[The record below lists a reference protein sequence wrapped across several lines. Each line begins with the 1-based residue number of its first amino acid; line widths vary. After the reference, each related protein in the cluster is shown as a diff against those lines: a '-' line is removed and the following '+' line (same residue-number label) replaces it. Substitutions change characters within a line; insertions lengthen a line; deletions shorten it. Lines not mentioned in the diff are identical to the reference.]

1 MLGWIEANSQQQN
14 FVRRNFI
21 ANWMDGAFYAFAMSF
36 VSLSTVL
43 PLFVKKIGGGNIAVG
58 LIPVFWT
65 IGFNFPQI
73 FMSNYARQLPFKKAL
88 VLKTALL
95 QRLPWLLL
103 AIFSFCWIG
112 RTNPISGLM
121 LFFFGFGLAAITGSL
136 NMPAWFDLVAKVIPV
151 KLRGRL
157 FSARAIL
164 GALLGIF
171 GGWVV
176 NRVLISVAYPH
187 SFALLFALAFLV
199 MMISYIFITRI
210 KEEHPNSHNMRTR
223 NRLYLRQLPVIVRQE
238 NNFRNFL
245 FANALLTMALMAE
258 AFYALNALTKFNLS
272 DAYAGTFTMI
282 MMGSIIAGNL
292 LFGWLADQFGH
303 RLNMVLASAAA
314 VVACSIALVAGSVI
328 AYSFVFVTAAFTAA
342 LLQTSRLPIIAEIC
356 GERDRPT
363 YVALSNMLSAP
374 FSLSGI
380 LGGWLAN
387 RFGYPAVFAVGGMFA
402 LCSLIWWL
410 AMVQEPRKNATQTR
424 LMNP

>member
-1 MLGWIEANSQQQN
+1 
-14 FVRRNFI
+14 
-21 ANWMDGAFYAFAMSF
+21 MDGALYAFAMSF

-73 FMSNYARQLPFKKAL
+73 FMSNYARQLPFKKKF

-103 AIFSFCWIG
+103 VIFSFCWIG
-112 RTNPISGLM
+112 RVNPIIGM
-121 LFFFGFGLAAITGSL
+121 TLFFFGFGLAAITGSL
-136 NMPAWFDLVAKVIPV
+136 NMPGWFDLVAKTIPV

-164 GALLGIF
+164 GALLGIL
-171 GGWVV
+171 GGWIV
-176 NRVLISVAYPH
+176 NRVLMAVDYPH
-187 SFALLFALAFLV
+187 SFALLFALSFLV

-210 KEEHPNSHNMRTR
+210 KEEHPNSHNVRTL

-238 NNFRNFL
+238 KNFRNFL
-245 FANALLTMALMAE
+245 FANALLTMALLAE
-258 AFYALNALTKFNLS
+258 AFYALNALMKFNLP

-292 LFGWLADQFGH
+292 VFGWLADQFGH
-303 RLNMVLASAAA
+303 RLNMVLASAATLM
-314 VVACSIALVAGSVI
+314 ACAMALVANGVLV
-328 AYSFVFVTAAFTAA
+328 YVLVFVNASFTAA
-342 LLQTSRLPIIAEIC
+342 LLQTSRLPIISEIC
-356 GERDRPT
+356 GEQDRPT
-363 YVALSNMLSAP
+363 YVALSNMFSAP

-387 RFGYPAVFAVGGMFA
+387 RFGYSAVFAVGGIFA
-402 LCSLIWWL
+402 LGSFIWWL
-410 AMVQEPRKNATQTR
+410 VLVQEPRHNAKQAVK
-424 LMNP
+424 